1 MQLATY
7 IKDLLYRYECV
18 IIPGFGAF
26 LTQYQSAIIDGENHT
41 MFPPG
46 KKVSFNRMLQTNDG
60 LLANYVATVDGIS
73 YENALQQIRDY
84 TAQLSLDLSEHKTVE
99 IPQIGTF
106 TLNKEQSVQFLPF
119 QKETFS
125 TSSFGLTSVD
135 SIPVQREVYKE
146 QVAALEER
154 APLLFTPERRKNS
167 SFLRY
172 AAIGLLALTLAGF
185 GGAKWYESDVANHNF
200 VQKQKAD
207 SLVDV
212 QIQEATF
219 TIPDPLPAINITI
232 PKESGRYHIVAGAFR
247 VEANAHK
254 KIAQLSDKGYTAK
267 YIGAN
272 RYGLHQVVYNS
283 FATRLEAQ
291 KALRTIKRT
300 ENRDAWLLVQDLD

>member
-26 LTQYQSAIIDGENHT
+26 LTQYQSATIDGVNHT

-46 KKVSFNRMLQTNDG
+46 KRVSFNRMLQTNDG
-60 LLANYVATVDGIS
+60 LLANYVATVDGLS
-73 YENALQQIRDY
+73 YETALQQIRNY
-84 TAQLSLDLSEHKTVE
+84 TAQLSLRLVENKEVE

-106 TLNKEQSVQFLPF
+106 MLNKEQSVQFIPF

-125 TSSFGLTSVD
+125 TASFGLASVA
-135 SIPVQREVYKE
+135 SIPVQRDVYKQ
-146 QVAALEER
+146 QVEALEKT
-154 APLLFTPERRKNS
+154 APLLFTPERRKKTPY
-167 SFLRY
+167 LRY
-172 AAIGLLALTLAGF
+172 AAIGLIALTLAGF
-185 GGAKWYESDVANHNF
+185 SGVKWYENDVANHNF

-212 QIQEATF
+212 QIQSATF
-219 TIPDPLPAINITI
+219 EIPNPLPAINITV
-232 PKESGRYHIVAGAFR
+232 PKETGRYHIVAGAFR
-247 VEANAHK
+247 IEANAHK

-272 RYGLHQVVYNS
+272 RYGLHQVVYS
-283 FATRLEAQ
+283 SYATRREAQ
-291 KALRTIKRT
+291 KALKTIKRS
-300 ENRDAWLLVQDLD
+300 ENRDAWLLVQGLK

>member
-1 MQLATY
+1 MQLANY

-60 LLANYVATVDGIS
+60 LLANYVATVDGLS
-73 YENALQQIRDY
+73 YESALQKIRNY
-84 TAQLSLDLSEHKTVE
+84 TAQLSRSLSEEKEVE
-99 IPQIGTF
+99 IPQIGVF

-125 TSSFGLTSVD
+125 TSSFGLTSVT
-135 SIPVQREVYKE
+135 SIPVQRDIYKE
-146 QVAALEER
+146 QVAALEETT
-154 APLLFTPERRKNS
+154 PLLFTPERRKKAPY
-167 SFLRY
+167 LRY
-172 AAIGLLALTLAGF
+172 AAIGLVALMLAGF

-219 TIPDPLPAINITI
+219 AISDPLPAINITV
-232 PKESGRYHIVAGAFR
+232 PKEVGRYHIVAGAFR
-247 VEANAHK
+247 IEANAHK
-254 KIAQLSDKGYTAK
+254 KIAQLGDKGFTAK

-272 RYGLHQVVYNS
+272 RYGLHQVVYAS
-283 FATRLEAQ
+283 YETRLEAQ
-291 KALRTIKRT
+291 QALRTIKRT
-300 ENRDAWLLVQDLD
+300 ENRDAWLLVQGL